1 MAMDSSLD
9 LNGLAKSL
17 PAANL
22 EKAEKDLLNN
32 FKASALSITTL
43 YRSSRHASK
52 RAYNAGYATA
62 CQDLMSMIQQG
73 VSTGGV
79 ALSGSSNPAGDVMTI
94 GRIMDWIEARMDA
107 VRAREEEEDEDEDRE
122 KEKERARG
130 SVPASRPDT
139 NKDAPP
145 RHVFAGDT
153 TRNIIQPVPSSS
165 RLEQQTTAPV
175 PLTPHSP
182 FTSNTS
188 NVPNRQTSPTPSAV
202 PPARQSSHPYASQRL
217 SKSRASVAKKDNS
230 ESFPIGSPITAC
242 LTPSENLFRTS
253 AVTTAT
259 SVTGDPV
266 FPDYTAGAKR
276 RHAVMMMLDSTAA
289 SGATESSSQGSSV
302 PSTITSTSGN
312 TRRRTRSSRTS
323 VLGNSH
329 TQTQNNLG
337 DAMDVEDEGR
347 ERKRV
352 ARR

>member
-1 MAMDSSLD
+1 MDSSLD

-32 FKASALSITTL
+32 FKAAALSITTL

-94 GRIMDWIEARMDA
+94 GRIMDWIEARMEA
-107 VRAREEEEDEDEDRE
+107 VKAREEEEDEDEDRE
-122 KEKERARG
+122 KEKERVRG
-130 SVPASRPDT
+130 SVPASRPNI
-139 NKDAPP
+139 NKDSTP
-145 RHVFAGDT
+145 RHVFPGDT
-153 TRNIIQPVPSSS
+153 TRDTVQPGPSSS
-165 RLEQQTTAPV
+165 RLEQQTAVPA

-182 FTSNTS
+182 FTVNIS
-188 NVPNRQTSPTPSAV
+188 NVPNRQASPTPSVV
-202 PPARQSSHPYASQRL
+202 PPARQSSHPYASQRS
-217 SKSRASVAKKDNS
+217 SKSRALGAKKDNP
-230 ESFPIGSPITAC
+230 ESFPISPPITAC
-242 LTPSENLFRTS
+242 LTPSENIFRTPPVS
-253 AVTTAT
+253 AAT
-259 SVTGDPV
+259 SVTGDPA
-266 FPDYTAGAKR
+266 FADYTAGAKR
-276 RHAVMMMLDSTAA
+276 RHAVMMMLDSTAV

-302 PSTITSTSGN
+302 SSTITSASGN

-323 VLGNSH
+323 ILSANH

-347 ERKRV
+347 ERKRA

>member
-32 FKASALSITTL
+32 FKAAALSITTL

-94 GRIMDWIEARMDA
+94 GRIMDWIEARMEA
-107 VRAREEEEDEDEDRE
+107 VKAREEEEDEDEDRE

-139 NKDAPP
+139 NKDPTP
-145 RHVFAGDT
+145 RHVFSGDT
-153 TRNIIQPVPSSS
+153 TRNTVQTGPSSS
-165 RLEQQTTAPV
+165 RLEQQAAASA

-182 FTSNTS
+182 FTVSTS

-202 PPARQSSHPYASQRL
+202 PPVRQSSHPYAGQRP
-217 SKSRASVAKKDNS
+217 SKSRALGAKKDNP
-230 ESFPIGSPITAC
+230 ESFPVGTPITAC
-242 LTPSENLFRTS
+242 LTPSENLFRTLP
-253 AVTTAT
+253 VTTTT
-259 SVTGDPV
+259 SVTGDPA
-266 FPDYTAGAKR
+266 FSDYTAGAKR
-276 RHAVMMMLDSTAA
+276 RHAVMMMLDSTTT
-289 SGATESSSQGSSV
+289 SGVTESSSQGSSV
-302 PSTITSTSGN
+302 SSTITSATGN

-323 VLGNSH
+323 VLGTSH
-329 TQTQNNLG
+329 AQTQHSLG

>member
-1 MAMDSSLD
+1 MDSSLD

-17 PAANL
+17 PAANF

-32 FKASALSITTL
+32 FKAAALSITTL

-79 ALSGSSNPAGDVMTI
+79 ALSGSNNPAGDVMTI
-94 GRIMDWIEARMDA
+94 GRIMDWIEARMEA
-107 VRAREEEEDEDEDRE
+107 VKAREEEEDEDEERE
-122 KEKERARG
+122 REKERARG

-139 NKDAPP
+139 NKDSTP
-145 RHVFAGDT
+145 RDVFHGDA
-153 TRNIIQPVPSSS
+153 TRNTVQAAPSSS
-165 RLEQQTTAPV
+165 RLEQRTVVPA

-182 FTSNTS
+182 FTVNTP
-188 NVPNRQTSPTPSAV
+188 NVPNRQPSPTPSAM
-202 PPARQSSHPYASQRL
+202 PPVRPSSHPYTGQRP
-217 SKSRASVAKKDNS
+217 SKSRPSGTKKDNS
-230 ESFPIGSPITAC
+230 EPFPIGPPITAC
-242 LTPSENLFRTS
+242 LTPSENLFRMS
-253 AVTTAT
+253 PVTAS
-259 SVTGDPV
+259 SVTGEPA
-266 FPDYTAGAKR
+266 FSDYTAGAKR
-276 RHAVMMMLDSTAA
+276 RHAVMMMLDSTT

-302 PSTITSTSGN
+302 SSSLTSASGN

-323 VLGNSH
+323 VLG
-329 TQTQNNLG
+329 TQPQNTLG

>member
-32 FKASALSITTL
+32 FKAAALSITTL

-94 GRIMDWIEARMDA
+94 GRIMDWIEARMEA
-107 VRAREEEEDEDEDRE
+107 VKAREEEEDEDEDRE

-130 SVPASRPDT
+130 GVPASRPDT
-139 NKDAPP
+139 NKDSTP
-145 RHVFAGDT
+145 RHVFSGDT
-153 TRNIIQPVPSSS
+153 TRNTVLPGPSSS
-165 RLEQQTTAPV
+165 HLEQQTTVPA

-182 FTSNTS
+182 FTLNIP
-188 NVPNRQTSPTPSAV
+188 NVPNRQTSPTPCTM
-202 PPARQSSHPYASQRL
+202 PPARQPSHPYASQRP
-217 SKSRASVAKKDNS
+217 SKSRASGAKKDN
-230 ESFPIGSPITAC
+230 PTC
-242 LTPSENLFRTS
+242 LTPSENLFRTPPIP
-253 AVTTAT
+253 AAT
-259 SVTGDPV
+259 SVTGDST

-276 RHAVMMMLDSTAA
+276 RHAVMMMLDSTTAL
-289 SGATESSSQGSSV
+289 GATESSSQGSSIS
-302 PSTITSTSGN
+302 STITSASGN

-323 VLGNSH
+323 VLGTSH
-329 TQTQNNLG
+329 TQAQNNFG
-337 DAMDVEDEGR
+337 DAMDIEDEGR

>member
-32 FKASALSITTL
+32 FKAAALSITTL

-79 ALSGSSNPAGDVMTI
+79 ALSGSSNPPGDVMTI
-94 GRIMDWIEARMDA
+94 GRIMDWIEARMEA
-107 VRAREEEEDEDEDRE
+107 VKAREEEEDEDEDRE
-122 KEKERARG
+122 KEKERVRG
-130 SVPASRPDT
+130 SVPASRPDI
-139 NKDAPP
+139 NKDSTP
-145 RHVFAGDT
+145 RHFFSGDT
-153 TRNIIQPVPSSS
+153 TRDTVHSGPSSS
-165 RLEQQTTAPV
+165 RLEQHTAAPA

-182 FTSNTS
+182 FTVNIT
-188 NVPNRQTSPTPSAV
+188 NVSNRQTSPTPSAV
-202 PPARQSSHPYASQRL
+202 PPARQSSHPYAGQRP
-217 SKSRASVAKKDNS
+217 SKSRASGTKKDIPETFS
-230 ESFPIGSPITAC
+230 IGPPITAC
-242 LTPSENLFRTS
+242 LTPSENIFRTS
-253 AVTTAT
+253 PVTTAT
-259 SVTGDPV
+259 SVTGDSA
-266 FPDYTAGAKR
+266 FADYTAGAKR
-276 RHAVMMMLDSTAA
+276 RHAVMMMLDSTTT

-302 PSTITSTSGN
+302 SSTITSGSGN

-323 VLGNSH
+323 VLSTSH